1 MAGKGTAVI
10 NFGSTPVAEKQF
22 TITDALI
29 TSPTMIVEAFVQ
41 IFATGDND
49 TSSHRHAAASWK
61 LVTESGT
68 GSFLLDVTCLMDL
81 CHGTFNI
88 QYAYA

>member
-10 NFGSTPVAEKQF
+10 DFGATPVAEKQF
-22 TITDALI
+22 TITDAAI
-29 TSPTMIVEAFVQ
+29 SSTSIVEAFVQ
-41 IFATGDND
+41 VLLTGDNNAE
-49 TSSHRHAAASWK
+49 SHRHAAASWK
-61 LVTESGT
+61 LVTEAGT
-68 GSFLLDVTCLMDL
+68 GSFLLDVTCLIDM

>member
-1 MAGKGTAVI
+1 MAGKNFAVI
-10 NFGSTPVAEKQF
+10 DFGATPVAEKQF

-29 TSPTMIVEAFVQ
+29 SSTTIVEPFVQ
-41 IFATGDND
+41 ILATGDND
-49 TSSHRHAAASWK
+49 VSSHRHAAASWK
-61 LVTESGT
+61 LVAEAGT
-68 GSFLLDVTCLMDL
+68 GSFLLDVTCLIDM